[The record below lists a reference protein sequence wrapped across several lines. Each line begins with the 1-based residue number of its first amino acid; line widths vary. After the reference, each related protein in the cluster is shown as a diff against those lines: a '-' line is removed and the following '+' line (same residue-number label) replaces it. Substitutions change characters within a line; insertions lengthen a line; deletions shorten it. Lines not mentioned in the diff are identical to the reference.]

1 MPRNP
6 PPREQRRYPM
16 RLPSEVR
23 QRLAF
28 VIDAAGRRIIAPWLR
43 DILPLPSDEAR
54 LAATVER
61 LDLNTLPAPVCW
73 CWPDRPPEPVRA
85 ARQNW
90 LQSWARDRAVYS
102 LPT

>member
-1 MPRNP
+1 MPPNP
-6 PPREQRRYPM
+6 LPGEKDRYLVP
-16 RLPSEVR
+16 LPSEVR

>member
-1 MPRNP
+1 MP
-6 PPREQRRYPM
+6 
-16 RLPSEVR
+16 LPSEVR

-43 DILPLPSDEAR
+43 DTLPLPSDEAR

-61 LDLNTLPAPVCW
+61 LDLDALPAPVCW

-85 ARQNW
+85 AR
-90 LQSWARDRAVYS
+90 LQTWARDRAVYR
-102 LPT
+102 LPTRTDLWEVDLQ